1 MGAVRARPVL
11 RGQCFANKQILRGPV
26 LEARKGPMQAC
37 LQRCVASFE
46 SCVC

>member
-1 MGAVRARPVL
+1 MGAACARPVL
-11 RGQCFANKQILRGPV
+11 RGQCFANKLILRVPV
-26 LEARKGPMQAC
+26 LEVRKGPMQAC